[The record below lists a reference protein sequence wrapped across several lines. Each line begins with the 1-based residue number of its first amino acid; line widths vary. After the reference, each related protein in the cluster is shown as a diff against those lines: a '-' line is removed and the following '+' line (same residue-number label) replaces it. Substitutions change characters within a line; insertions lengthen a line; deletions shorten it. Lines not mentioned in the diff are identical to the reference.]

1 MADFDAGTVLGQ
13 IAESLTKF
21 SESVKVIG
29 DPVEAAG
36 KIVIPAVV
44 ARVAFG
50 AGGGFGKGRP
60 GGEEKGGGGGAGGGG
75 GITMTPVFLIVDAEG
90 ERILTVPDGI
100 SAVSGIV
107 DKVKQVISDVCAGGK
122 GEAERPQNDG

>member
-1 MADFDAGTVLGQ
+1 MADFDASTVLGQ
-13 IAESLTKF
+13 IAEGLTKF

-44 ARVAFG
+44 ARVGFG
-50 AGGGFGKGRP
+50 AGGGFGHPRC
-60 GGEEKGGGGGAGGGG
+60 GEEGTGGGGGGGGA
-75 GITMTPVFLIVDAEG
+75 ITMTPVFLIVDAAG
-90 ERILTVPDGI
+90 ERILTVPDGV

-107 DKVKQVISDVCAGGK
+107 EKVKEVVSQVRAGGK
-122 GEAERPQNDG
+122 GGEA

>member
-13 IAESLTKF
+13 IAEGLTKF
-21 SESVKVIG
+21 SESVKIIG

-44 ARVAFG
+44 ARVGFG
-50 AGGGFGKGRP
+50 AGGGFGKAQGT
-60 GGEEKGGGGGAGGGG
+60 EDKGGGAGGGG

-90 ERILTVPDGI
+90 ERILTVPTTAG
-100 SAVSGIV
+100 SVSGLV
-107 DKVKQVISDVCAGGK
+107 DKVKQVVDQVRAKGK
-122 GEAERPQNDG
+122 EEAKEGA